1 MQKLLKKKPQLAFGF
16 IDVESEK
23 TPVDLSIIKLDRK
36 VNILFRDT
44 IPEIPSTTYGTFA
57 IFKYPAKFIPQV
69 VAYALKEYAKA
80 GMKIFDPFGGYGTV
94 GLVSRVYGYD
104 YELWDLNPI
113 LKVIHNSAIIK
124 NPKVNPLDLID
135 EIKKSR
141 KDFLPKWSNLS
152 YWFPDDFLSVLSQAW
167 GFTHSSSD
175 EIKQVTLIPLLKTTR
190 HFSFSDEKVHK
201 LYSSKHSK
209 EKVKS
214 LLKKSDWKA
223 VFYDMLK
230 KEICTLI
237 KKVYEYNRLKPKSV
251 RYKIKTGIDVLN
263 TELDDEVNILITSPP
278 YLQAQEYI
286 RSTKLELFWLGYDEN
301 YIKELSK
308 KEIPYNPVDDFKIY
322 SEKYYHF
329 RKEIKEGHLLQLYD
343 RYFYAI
349 LNAFSKLGEKV
360 RDYMFIFVGPAKIRT
375 TSIPIDDIVVEHLRE
390 FGWEH
395 ELTYVDQIVSR
406 VMFES
411 KSRINPAS
419 GLEDSRIKT
428 EHLIVLKRK
437 R

>member
-1 MQKLLKKKPQLAFGF
+1 MTFGF
-16 IDVESEK
+16 VDLENK
-23 TPVDLSIIKLDRK
+23 RTPVDSSTNGVDRK

-69 VAYALKEYAKA
+69 IAYTLKEYAKP
-80 GMKIFDPFGGYGTV
+80 GMSIFDPFGGYGTV

-113 LKVIHNSAIIK
+113 LKVIHDSAITK
-124 NPKVNPLDLID
+124 NPKVNLLDLID
-135 EIKKSR
+135 EIKKSQA
-141 KDFLPKWSNLS
+141 KFLPNWSNLN

-167 GFTHSSSD
+167 GFTHSSPE
-175 EIKQVTLIPLLKTTR
+175 EIKQVLLIPLLRTTR
-190 HFSFSDEKVHK
+190 YFSFSDEKVHK
-201 LYSSKHSK
+201 LYSSKFSK

-214 LLKKSDWKA
+214 LLKRDWKA
-223 VFYDMLK
+223 EFFDMLK
-230 KEICTLI
+230 REIGTLI
-237 KKVYEYNRLKPKSV
+237 KKVYEYNSLKPKSV
-251 RYKIKTGIDVLN
+251 KYKIKTGIDVLN

-286 RSTKLELFWLGYDEN
+286 RSTKLELFWLGYDEKF
-301 YIKELSK
+301 IKELSK
-308 KEIPYNPVDDFKIY
+308 KEIPYNPVDGIKIY

-329 RKEIKEGHLLQLYD
+329 RKEIKESHLLQLYD
-343 RYFYAI
+343 RYFNAI
-349 LNAFSKLGEKV
+349 LKAFSKLGEKV
-360 RDYMFIFVGPAKIRT
+360 KDYMFIFVGSAKIRT
-375 TSIPIDDIVVEHLRE
+375 TSIPIDDIIVEHLRE

-419 GLEDSRIKT
+419 GLEDRRIET
-428 EHLIVLKRK
+428 EHLVVLRKKR
-437 R
+437 